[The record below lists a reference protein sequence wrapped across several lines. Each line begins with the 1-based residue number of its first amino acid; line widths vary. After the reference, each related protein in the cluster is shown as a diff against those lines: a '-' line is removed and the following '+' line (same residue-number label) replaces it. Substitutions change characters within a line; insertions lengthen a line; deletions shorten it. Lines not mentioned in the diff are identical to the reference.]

1 MFKKI
6 AIVFGVIL
14 LVGCG
19 DRILKEDFI
28 VAEDLCKDKGS
39 WTSGKVER
47 QRGFDVYSI
56 TCRDGDRI
64 SRTVERRR

>member
-6 AIVFGVIL
+6 VVVMSAIT

-39 WTSGKVER
+39 WTSVRADR
-47 QRGFDVYSI
+47 QRDSDVYSI
-56 TCRDGDRI
+56 TCGDGDRI
-64 SRTVERRR
+64 SRTVDRRR